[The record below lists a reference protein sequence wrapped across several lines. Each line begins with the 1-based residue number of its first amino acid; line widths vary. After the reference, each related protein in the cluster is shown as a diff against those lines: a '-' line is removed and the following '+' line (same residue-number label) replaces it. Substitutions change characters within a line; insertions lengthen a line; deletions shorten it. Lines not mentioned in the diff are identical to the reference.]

1 MDEQP
6 QQPGPEGQGSE
17 GGEPIAA
24 VTKDEKNMA
33 MLAHLLGIFTSV
45 IVPLIIWLL
54 KKEESKFVEDQAR
67 EALNMQLTLL
77 IIYAL
82 GGLLVCTVVA
92 PIIATI
98 AFVYA
103 IVFGIIAAVRASEG
117 ELYRYP
123 ITLRLVK

>member
-1 MDEQP
+1 MDNEP
-6 QQPGPEGQGSE
+6 QEAQPEGQGPES
-17 GGEPIAA
+17 GGPVEP

-77 IIYAL
+77 IVYVACSVL
-82 GGLLVCTVVA
+82 WCLVF
-92 PIIATI
+92 PIFVLAA

-103 IVFGIIAAVRASEG
+103 VVFGIIAAIRASEG
-117 ELYRYP
+117 ELFRYP